1 MVFLQKRQKDKVV
14 ALSASMQMTKASII
28 LPTKNVDMYIGDLL
42 KNVYRQDFMG
52 DIETII
58 LDSSDDQTPEIAKDF
73 SVKIIHVET
82 EEFNHGNTRNL
93 GAQMAKGTFLV
104 FLSADVIIKDSQWL
118 TKLLEPFKDP
128 MVAGVFSRQYP
139 KKDANPM
146 ENFFIQYVYPLK
158 SYVLKMNNQGKILL
172 KDPVF
177 FSTVSAA
184 IRKEV
189 WEKIKLPEMLMS
201 EDQEWAKRTLLAG
214 YKIAY
219 ASESVVYHSHNY
231 SLKQVFHR
239 FFGSGA
245 TLQYIYHHEK
255 IEQPKAKFIIQGLK
269 YLKAEC
275 QYLVR
280 NGEVKRLPYALLY
293 EFMRFLGYFLGTKHK
308 YMPVWLKVMLS
319 NQKNHWKKYNDIVI
333 D

>member
-1 MVFLQKRQKDKVV
+1 MEP
-14 ALSASMQMTKASII
+14 SAGIQMTKVSII
-28 LPTKNVDMYIGDLL
+28 LPTKNVEMYIGDLL
-42 KNVYRQDFMG
+42 KNIYRQDFLG

-58 LDSSDDQTPEIAKDF
+58 LDSSEDQTTEIAKGF
-73 SVKIIHVET
+73 SAKIIHVE
-82 EEFNHGNTRNL
+82 EEAFNHGNTRNF
-93 GAQMAKGTFLV
+93 GARMAKGIFLI
-104 FLSADVIIKDSQWL
+104 FLSADVVIEDSQWL

-128 MVAGVFSRQYP
+128 MVAGVFSRQQP

-146 ENFFIQYVYPLK
+146 ETFFIQYVYPLE
-158 SYVLKMNNQGKILL
+158 SFVLEMNDQGKILL

-189 WEKIKLPEMLMS
+189 WEKIGLPEMLMS
-201 EDQEWAKRTLLAG
+201 EDQEWAKRALLAG

-245 TLQYIYHHEK
+245 TLPYIYDHEK
-255 IEQPKAKFIIQGLK
+255 IEYPKGKFIIQGLK

-275 QYLVR
+275 QHLVR
-280 NGEVKRLPYALLY
+280 NGDLKRLPYALLY
-293 EFMRFLGYFLGTKHK
+293 EFMRYLGYFLGTKHK
-308 YMPVWLKVMLS
+308 YMPVWLKVLLS
-319 NQKNHWKKYNDIVI
+319 NQKNHWKKYNDIVV
-333 D
+333 DRR

>member
-1 MVFLQKRQKDKVV
+1 MNNQQRIKGV
-14 ALSASMQMTKASII
+14 ALSTSIQMTKVSII
-28 LPTKNVDMYIGDLL
+28 LPTKNVEMYIGDLL
-42 KNVYRQDFMG
+42 KNIYRQDFLG

-58 LDSSDDQTPEIAKDF
+58 LDSSDDQTAEIVKGF
-73 SVKIIHVET
+73 SVKIVHVE
-82 EEFNHGNTRNL
+82 EEVFNHGNTRNY
-93 GAQMAKGTFLV
+93 GARMAKGTFLV
-104 FLSADVIIKDSQWL
+104 FLSADVVIEDSQWL
-118 TKLLEPFKDP
+118 TKLLEPFEDP
-128 MVAGVFSRQYP
+128 MVAGVFSRQHP

-146 ENFFIQYVYPLK
+146 ETFFIQYVYPLK
-158 SYVLKMNNQGKILL
+158 SFVIEMNDQGTILL
-172 KDPVF
+172 EDPVF

-189 WEKIKLPEMLMS
+189 WEKIELPEMLMS
-201 EDQEWAKRTLLAG
+201 EDQEWAKRALLAG

-219 ASESVVYHSHNY
+219 ASESVVYHSHDY

-245 TLQYIYHHEK
+245 TLPYIYDHEK
-255 IEQPKAKFIIQGLK
+255 IEYPKGKFILKGLK

-275 QYLVR
+275 QHLVR
-280 NGEVKRLPYALLY
+280 NGEVRRLPYALLY

-308 YMPVWLKVMLS
+308 CMPIWLKVMLS
-319 NQKNHWKKYNDIVI
+319 NRKNHWKKYKDSVI

>member
-1 MVFLQKRQKDKVV
+1 MDVELNKD
-14 ALSASMQMTKASII
+14 MQMTKVSII
-28 LPTKNVDMYIGDLL
+28 LPTKNVENYIGDLL
-42 KNVYRQDFMG
+42 RNVYRQDFSG
-52 DIETII
+52 EVETII
-58 LDSSDDQTPEIAKDF
+58 LDSSDDRTLEIAKVF
-73 SVKIIHVET
+73 PVKIIHLEE
-82 EEFNHGNTRNL
+82 EEFNHGNTRNF
-93 GAQMAKGTFLV
+93 GAFMAKGDYLV
-104 FLSADVIIKDSQWL
+104 FLSADVVIKDSQWL
-118 TKLLEPFKDP
+118 TKMLKPFKDS
-128 MVAGVFSRQYP
+128 MVAGVFGRQHP

-146 ENFFIQYVYPLK
+146 EKFFIQYVYPLK
-158 SYVLKMNNQGKILL
+158 SYVLEMNDKGKVQL

-219 ASESVVYHSHNY
+219 ASESVVYHSHDY

-245 TLQYIYHHEK
+245 TLPYIYHHEK
-255 IEQPKAKFIIQGLK
+255 IEYPKRKFIIEGLK

-275 QYLVR
+275 QYIV
-280 NGEVKRLPYALLY
+280 NHGGVKRLPYAMLY
-293 EFMRFLGYFLGTKHK
+293 EFIRFLGYFLGTKHK
-308 YMPVWLKVMLS
+308 YMPIWLKVMLS
-319 NQKNHWKKYNDIVI
+319 NKKNHWKKYNDIVV
-333 D
+333 DHR

>member
-1 MVFLQKRQKDKVV
+1 MSKV
-14 ALSASMQMTKASII
+14 SII
-28 LPTKNVDMYIGDLL
+28 LPTKNVEMYIGDLL
-42 KNVYRQDFMG
+42 KNVYSQDFSG
-52 DIETII
+52 EIETII
-58 LDSSDDQTPEIAKDF
+58 LDSSDDQTPEIAKEYP
-73 SVKIIHVET
+73 VKIIQVEE
-82 EEFNHGNTRNL
+82 EEFNHGNTRNF
-93 GAQMAKGTFLV
+93 GAFNAKGDYLV
-104 FLSADVIIKDSQWL
+104 FLSADVVIKDPQWL
-118 TKLLEPFKDP
+118 TEILKPFDDP
-128 MVAGVFSRQYP
+128 MVAGVFGRQQP

-146 ENFFIQYVYPLK
+146 EKFFIQHVYPLK
-158 SYVLKMNNQGKILL
+158 SSVLEMNDKGKVPL
-172 KDPVF
+172 KAPVF

-184 IRKEV
+184 IRKDV
-189 WEKIKLPEMLMS
+189 WKKIKLPEMLMS

-245 TLQYIYHHEK
+245 TLQYIYHHEN
-255 IEQPKAKFIIQGLK
+255 IEYPKGKFIIQGLK

-275 QYLVR
+275 QHLVS
-280 NGEVKRLPYALLY
+280 NGEVIHLPYAMLY

-308 YMPVWLKVMLS
+308 FMPIWLKIMLS
-319 NQKNHWKKYNDIVI
+319 NQKHHWKNYNDIVV